1 VYAKNRVFQYD
12 NRANDGGCFE
22 SKYTLISRTNALS
35 CCVNKIPQWD
45 VSPPQGVSMNSDLMP
60 SPESSN
66 STASDEAK
74 PSQEAATT
82 SVVAA
87 EASQSEAS
95 SVTSSETANDGSLVN
110 RQQPIPPPSEPMQ
123 YRAIGLV
130 RGRYFASSEQF
141 TQGVMLTADGTKLD
155 SVLLGRIMSL
165 VKNHLDLDQEHLWV
179 VYPRTRQENDQ
190 LHLQIVGVWEP
201 EKLAK
206 SSITEQQQEF
216 TSPEEE
222 TANPDSSDNLEEL
235 EEQPQQTPAE
245 PTPSSEIP
253 DGGFSV
259 RGEIVYQSYDT
270 DNLVIKI
277 KQSARK
283 PNDKPKYF
291 KLKLKGKLETK
302 AVGKFWDLQV
312 QREGESLV
320 IEKATVIA
328 ELPRKRTSRPPFKRG
343 GGGGG
348 SHRPGGR
355 KPYPPRRNGE
365 GSPRPI
371 KKVGDSPS
379 ASPPSRPIPKGSIPK
394 PVKRPKPPQE

>member
-1 VYAKNRVFQYD
+1 
-12 NRANDGGCFE
+12 
-22 SKYTLISRTNALS
+22 
-35 CCVNKIPQWD
+35 
-45 VSPPQGVSMNSDLMP
+45 MNSDLMP

-74 PSQEAATT
+74 PSQEATT
-82 SVVAA
+82 TDVVAV
-87 EASQSEAS
+87 EASQSETS
-95 SVTSSETANDGSLVN
+95 SVTPSETANDGNLGS

-130 RGRYFASSEQF
+130 RGRYIASSEQF

-155 SVLLGRIMSL
+155 TVLLGRIMSL
-165 VKNHLDLDQEHLWV
+165 VKNHLDLEQEHLWV

-206 SSITEQQQEF
+206 SSTTEQQQEL
-216 TSPEEE
+216 TLPEEE
-222 TANPDSSDNLEEL
+222 TANPDSPENLEETS
-235 EEQPQQTPAE
+235 QQTSLE
-245 PTPSSEIP
+245 PTPSSEIS

-270 DNLVIKI
+270 ENLVIKI

-312 QREGESLV
+312 QRQGESLV
-320 IEKATVIA
+320 IEKASVIA
-328 ELPRKRTSRPPFKRG
+328 ELPRKRSSKPPFKRKG
-343 GGGGG
+343 GGGV
-348 SHRPGGR
+348 SRRPSGR

-365 GSPRPI
+365 GSPRPV
-371 KKVGDSPS
+371 KKVGESPS
-379 ASPPSRPIPKGSIPK
+379 ASPPPRPIPKGSVPK
-394 PVKRPKPPQE
+394 PVKRPKPSQE